1 MDGGSLAN
9 TMLSFCWVAQE
20 SLGTEMM
27 REVDGIRILCT
38 VGIKG
43 ERGEVRNLA
52 FRDEFWEKNKDG

>member
-1 MDGGSLAN
+1 M
-9 TMLSFCWVAQE
+9 AQE

-52 FRDEFWEKNKDG
+52 FRDEF